1 MHKSSDA
8 SFTQQA
14 NLPNLAGMH
23 LPPVALAID
32 SRYQFAVDCG
42 AYAAMVFFEEHPDI
56 ALHTHLPASLAC
68 FQQNLRHRVASLD
81 VVVNG
86 RYQPVIDAF
95 VAGYLGRIQQELR
108 TMKPASR
115 SAHHD
120 DEPAYH

>member
-1 MHKSSDA
+1 MRKSSDI
-8 SFTQQA
+8 SVKQQA
-14 NLPNLAGMH
+14 ILPNLAGMH

-32 SRYQFAVDCG
+32 ARYQFAVDCG

-68 FQQNLRHRVASLD
+68 FQQNVRQTVASLD
-81 VVVNG
+81 VVMTG
-86 RYQPVIDAF
+86 RDQPVIDAF

-108 TMKPASR
+108 TMHPAPQSVR
-115 SAHHD
+115 HD